1 MEFEPAASVGSS
13 DLFDSLSKGAKDTDF
28 RSHAFSCFLKRAVV
42 EGVKDPMRG
51 KIYPPVYPFSTQK
64 PAIQKTRL
72 ISIETGER
80 NQTVLLNPLKQGI
93 YAKKAERA
101 GFEPA
106 VNLST
111 HADLANRCFRP
122 LSHLSGNG
130 NL

>member
-1 MEFEPAASVGSS
+1 MATAKA
-13 DLFDSLSKGAKDTDF
+13 DSTVPLL
-28 RSHAFSCFLKRAVV
+28 C
-42 EGVKDPMRG
+42 
-51 KIYPPVYPFSTQK
+51 QK

-80 NQTVLLNPLKQGI
+80 KQSVLLNPLKHGI

>member
-1 MEFEPAASVGSS
+1 M
-13 DLFDSLSKGAKDTDF
+13 
-28 RSHAFSCFLKRAVV
+28 

-51 KIYPPVYPFSTQK
+51 KVYPPVDPSVDPFSTQK
-64 PAIQKTRL
+64 PAIQKIRL
-72 ISIETGER
+72 ISIDTGER
-80 NQTVLLNPLKQGI
+80 KQSVLLNPLKQGI